1 MTHKDTY
8 PLPRINDILE
18 ALQGAKYFCSID
30 LAGGYWQIKVA
41 DKDRAKTVF
50 FSQLGLYEFLCM
62 PIELTGARA
71 YFLRLMDKVLDGLI
85 SKRCLVYLD
94 NVIISGSMFEETLAN
109 LKLVMAQLRKHE
121 NVSSSRR
128 ALFS

>member
-30 LAGGYWQIKVA
+30 LAGDYWQIKVA
-41 DKDRAKTVF
+41 DKDRAKTAF

-109 LKLVMAQLRKHE
+109 LKLVMAHLREHE